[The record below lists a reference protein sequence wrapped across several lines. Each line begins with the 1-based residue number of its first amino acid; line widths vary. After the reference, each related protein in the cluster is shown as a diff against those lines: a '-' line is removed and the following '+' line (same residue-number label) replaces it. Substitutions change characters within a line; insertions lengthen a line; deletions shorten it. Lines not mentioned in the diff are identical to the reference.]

1 MDNNWR
7 SVHMIDAIVAAM
19 DLNQLRVF
27 QQVAQASSFSKAAE
41 ALRMDR
47 TRVSR
52 VVSTL
57 ERALGAALLVR
68 TTRSVRLTG
77 EGEALLRQISAP
89 LAALE
94 QAAAVVPAQRV
105 VVSGEVTVTATID
118 IGRSLVAPLLPRF
131 CASHPAVSVRLELT
145 DELLGAARGIDL
157 ALRLGR
163 PGGQSLVARRLR
175 RIEAGFFAAP
185 TYLTRRPAPREL
197 SELGQHDRLWPMMRG
212 KRSFTGKRPPPRPS
226 IACNDFGTIADLAC
240 AGAGVAMLPTFLAAR
255 QVARGELVRVLPAVT
270 LPSAPLYLLSQPP
283 AQLPA
288 RVSALRAL
296 LLEELG
302 E

>member
-1 MDNNWR
+1 
-7 SVHMIDAIVAAM
+7 MIDAIMAAM

-27 QQVAQASSFSKAAE
+27 LQVAQTCSFSKAAE

-52 VVSTL
+52 VVSAL
-57 ERALGAALLVR
+57 ERTLGATLLVR
-68 TTRSVRLTG
+68 TTRSVRLTAEG
-77 EGEALLRQISAP
+77 EGLLRQISTP

-105 VVSGEVTVTATID
+105 VVSGEVVVTATVD

-131 CASHPAVSVRLELT
+131 CANHPAVNVRLELT
-145 DELLGAARGIDL
+145 DELLGATRGIDL
-157 ALRLGR
+157 ALRMGR
-163 PGGQSLVARRLR
+163 PGGLSLVARRLR
-175 RIEAGFFAAP
+175 RLDAGFFAAP
-185 TYLTRRPAPREL
+185 AYLARRPAPRAL
-197 SELGQHDRLWPMMRG
+197 PELGQHERLWPMVRG
-212 KRSFTGKRPPPRPS
+212 KRSFTGKRPPPKPS
-226 IACNDFGTIADLAC
+226 IACNDFGTIAELAC

-255 QVARGELVRVLPAVT
+255 YVSRGELVRVLPEVT

-288 RVSALRAL
+288 RVIALRAL